1 MTIVGLAPELS
12 TILLFRDAVVVD
24 VVVEVVMVVF
34 VVVVIVVVDVVV
46 ESVVLV
52 QSASIAR
59 SHGLLEGSC
68 VSSSCNFILAWL
80 HSSCGVAHWG
90 AIQKD

>member
-34 VVVVIVVVDVVV
+34 VAGVV
-46 ESVVLV
+46 EVEDV
-52 QSASIAR
+52 
-59 SHGLLEGSC
+59 
-68 VSSSCNFILAWL
+68 
-80 HSSCGVAHWG
+80 
-90 AIQKD
+90 